1 MNVLRDPRRAK
12 RLVAVAL
19 LLAAG
24 CNPEAKQEADSL
36 VRAMERFRKAENR
49 DKPDMIGVVK
59 NTKCSAADVCAARTE
74 CLAYA
79 DATAQAL
86 RLKRDVELSL
96 LVLEADA
103 MSKESAEA
111 KALPGKLDEAERLL
125 KEGFG
130 HLQPCDDQLMAL
142 RRTHRL

>member
-1 MNVLRDPRRAK
+1 MK
-12 RLVAVAL
+12 RIFVVFAL
-19 LLAAG
+19 LFAA
-24 CNPEAKQEADSL
+24 CNLEAKQEADSL
-36 VRAMERFRKAENR
+36 VRAMERFRKAENK

-79 DATAQAL
+79 DATARAL
-86 RLKRDVELSL
+86 KLKRDVELSL
-96 LVLEADA
+96 FAV
-103 MSKESAEA
+103 ESGAIPKDSEDA
-111 KALPGKLDEAERLL
+111 KALPGKLDEAEKLL

-142 RRTHRL
+142 RRTYRL

>member
-1 MNVLRDPRRAK
+1 MR
-12 RLVAVAL
+12 RLVALVV
-19 LLAAG
+19 LLAG
-24 CNPEAKQEADSL
+24 CSVEAKQEADSL
-36 VRAMERFRKAENR
+36 VRAMERFRKAENK
-49 DKPDMIGVVK
+49 DKPDLLGVVK
-59 NTKCSAADVCAARTE
+59 NTKCSAADVCAARAE

-103 MSKESAEA
+103 MSKDSDEA
-111 KALPGKLDEAERLL
+111 KALPRKLDDAERLL

-130 HLQPCDDQLMAL
+130 HLEPCDGALLAL
-142 RRTHRL
+142 RRTYRL